1 MNIKRVLVL
10 TMGMSLLFAG
20 IAFGQ
25 MQDPEA
31 EEGMPEGE
39 EGMPGMQQ
47 APDVDVDDD
56 ELERFAEALV
66 DVQMIQQDAQVDVQE
81 AVEESGIEMQR
92 FQEIHQ
98 GQMAPD
104 AQGEVDASD
113 EEQSAY
119 DDAISNIEEIETAA
133 AEEMEEA
140 VADHDFETDRFNTLA
155 QAIPQD
161 PELSQELNEIA
172 QEIMQERG
180 VNQGGGNNG
189 GGGS

>member
-25 MQDPEA
+25 MQQ
-31 EEGMPEGE
+31 PEGE

-113 EEQSAY
+113 EEESAY